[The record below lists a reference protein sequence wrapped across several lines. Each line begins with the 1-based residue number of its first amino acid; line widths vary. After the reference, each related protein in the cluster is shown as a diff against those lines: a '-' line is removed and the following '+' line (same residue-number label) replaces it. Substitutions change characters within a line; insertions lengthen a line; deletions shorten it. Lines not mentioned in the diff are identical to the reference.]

1 MAAYYTTS
9 GSTDVT
15 WTSWNTNTTCSCTTS
30 SSDLTWNDWNI
41 TATYSTAASSS
52 VWYYWTAAPERQR
65 TKKEIAAE
73 EKYQEEQ
80 RLLRIEREKEY
91 KKKQEQLAKAMKEA
105 EERAK
110 ETLKECLDEEQV
122 QMLEK
127 DSFFLVE
134 VKSGNKYRIRKGRTR
149 NIERIDKDN
158 KIVEHLCVHPK
169 IQCPDYDTML
179 TQKLML
185 EENEEDLRKVANISR
200 R

>member
-1 MAAYYTTS
+1 
-9 GSTDVT
+9 
-15 WTSWNTNTTCSCTTS
+15 
-30 SSDLTWNDWNI
+30 
-41 TATYSTAASSS
+41 
-52 VWYYWTAAPERQR
+52 
-65 TKKEIAAE
+65 
-73 EKYQEEQ
+73 
-80 RLLRIEREKEY
+80 
-91 KKKQEQLAKAMKEA
+91 MKEA
-105 EERAK
+105 EARAK

-122 QMLEK
+122 EMLEK